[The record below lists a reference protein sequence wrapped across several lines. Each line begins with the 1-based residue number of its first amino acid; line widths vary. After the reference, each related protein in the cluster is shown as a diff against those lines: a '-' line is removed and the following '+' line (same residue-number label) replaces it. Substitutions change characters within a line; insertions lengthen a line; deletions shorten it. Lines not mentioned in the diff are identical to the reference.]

1 MQINPIENVK
11 STETKLVFRSLVNAR
26 RTLHI
31 EEIYLKKKKKTNSAV
46 AYVFSDTQGRQIQ
59 YLTNPAFDKTKEL
72 IRKFRFTW
80 TAPYRA
86 LTLSQTDCTL
96 N

>member
-11 STETKLVFRSLVNAR
+11 STETKLVFRSLDNAR
-26 RTLHI
+26 RALHI
-31 EEIYLKKKKKTNSAV
+31 EEIYLKKKTNSAV

-86 LTLSQTDCTL
+86 LTLSQNDCTF